1 MGAMRLASEQQL
13 LARDCLSG
21 GVDACDRSQ
30 GQEPSMECLMTL
42 LWATDVIDREL
53 NRQDQALKVEE
64 VDPAT
69 EIRQACRELDELF
82 KTRSMRRTDHARQ
95 DVSFVEHGE
104 AGAGRGLQ
112 NRWSLEFKHL

>member
-21 GVDACDRSQ
+21 GVDACDRSR

-53 NRQDQALKVEE
+53 KRQDQAMRVEE

-82 KTRSMRRTDHARQ
+82 KIRSMRRTDHARQ
-95 DVSFVEHGE
+95 
-104 AGAGRGLQ
+104 
-112 NRWSLEFKHL
+112 EFLL